1 MTKTE
6 ARRHIA
12 YLRAM
17 LRDLNTKLD
26 QPSEVEDIL
35 NEIDG
40 TSALLREGLVID
52 DPREWEP
59 CRCGHPDCGAC

>member
-6 ARRHIA
+6 ARKHIT

-17 LRDLNTKLD
+17 VSDLSRNLD
-26 QPSEVEDIL
+26 QPDEVEQIL

-40 TSALLREGLVID
+40 TSALLREGLVD
-52 DPREWEP
+52 EKRSE
-59 CRCGHPDCGAC
+59 